1 MQNESLPFQSC
12 ALDRIKQGAV
22 DIGAPLLSDVIQIHA
37 SDQDGKTRIQVSRDR
52 NNIIELFRQDELL
65 MQAEIVEVVQSES
78 GLLCSNRKTVFKTP
92 IARLFFMN
100 VATKN
105 NKNVWVATAPGLE
118 IPDIE
123 SLQTFATVIGENSR
137 NKQNRQA
144 LEAKRAM
151 GSLSV
156 THTFN

>member
-1 MQNESLPFQSC
+1 MQNESAPFLSN
-12 ALDRIKQGAV
+12 ALDRVKQGAV
-22 DIGAPLLSDVIQIHA
+22 DIGAPLLNDVIQIHA
-37 SDQDGKTRIQVSRDR
+37 SVQDGKTRLQVSRDR
-52 NNIIELFRQDELL
+52 CDVIEIFRQDEQS
-65 MQAEIVEVVQSES
+65 MQAEIVQVMQSDL
-78 GLLCSNRKTVFKTP
+78 GFLLCERKKIFVSP
-92 IARLFFMN
+92 IGRLFFMV
-100 VATKN
+100 VALKN

-144 LEAKRAM
+144 LAAKRAM